1 MAKRVTDL
9 RNFVLCGV
17 SHREHVGVDAP
28 KMLDETRLEIFHSC
42 PPQIIKVRGKISVH
56 ADEFQQLERLKRA
69 RSHGFRDAEP

>member
-1 MAKRVTDL
+1 
-9 RNFVLCGV
+9 
-17 SHREHVGVDAP
+17 
-28 KMLDETRLEIFHSC
+28 MLDETRLEIFHSC